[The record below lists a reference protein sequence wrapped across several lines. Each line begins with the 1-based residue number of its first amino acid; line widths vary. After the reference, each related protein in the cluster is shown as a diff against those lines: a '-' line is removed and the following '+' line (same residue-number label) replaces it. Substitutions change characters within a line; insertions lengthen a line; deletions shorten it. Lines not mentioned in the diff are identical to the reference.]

1 MNMPKTRL
9 NVSLDQDLAEFAKV
23 FAAENRTSVADMV
36 TQYLLTLKRRV
47 EGEYVE
53 HIFAHPAFAQAME
66 EAQTRL
72 RTGSAQWHSYDEVFG
87 D

>member
-1 MNMPKTRL
+1 MPKTRL
-9 NVSLDQDLAEFAKV
+9 NVSLDQDLADFARV

-47 EGEYVE
+47 EGEHME
-53 HIFAHPAFAQAME
+53 HLFAHPAFEKAME
-66 EAQTRL
+66 EARNKL

>member
-1 MNMPKTRL
+1 MAKTRL
-9 NVSLDQDLAEFAKV
+9 NVSLDKDLAEFAKV

-53 HIFAHPAFAQAME
+53 NIFAHPAFQQAME

-72 RTGSAQWHSYDEVFG
+72 RIGSAKWHSYDEVFG
-87 D
+87 E

>member
-1 MNMPKTRL
+1 MAKTRL
-9 NVSLDQDLAEFAKV
+9 NVSLDRDLAEFAKV

-36 TQYLLTLKRRV
+36 TQYLLVLKRRV

-53 HIFAHPAFAQAME
+53 NIFAHPAFQQAME

-72 RTGSAQWHSYDEVFG
+72 RIGSAKWYSYDEVFG
-87 D
+87 E

>member
-1 MNMPKTRL
+1 MPKTRI

-36 TQYLLTLKRRV
+36 TQYLLSLKRRV
-47 EGEYVE
+47 EGEYME
-53 HIFAHPAFAQAME
+53 NIFAHPTFQQAME
-66 EAQTRL
+66 DAQAKLWAGT
-72 RTGSAQWHSYDEVFG
+72 AQWHSYDDVFG

>member
-1 MNMPKTRL
+1 MPKTRL

-36 TQYLLTLKRRV
+36 TQYLLALKRRV

-53 HIFAHPAFAQAME
+53 NILAHPAFQQAME
-66 EAQTRL
+66 DSQAKL
-72 RTGSAQWHSYDEVFG
+72 RAGTAQWHSYDEVFG

>member
-1 MNMPKTRL
+1 MPKTRL

-36 TQYLLTLKRRV
+36 TQYLLALKRRV
-47 EGEYVE
+47 EGESAE
-53 HIFAHPAFAQAME
+53 KILSHPAFQQAME
-66 EAQTRL
+66 DVQAKL
-72 RTGSAQWHSYDEVFG
+72 RTGTAQWHSYDDVFE